1 MNLKIIILITVSI
14 VYINRPFNSLANE
27 NKIRFNNLKY
37 RNVGPT
43 RGGRVTSVH
52 GVESLKYTFYM
63 GTTRRYFTIG
73 KVKLK
78 FIERYAKFA
87 DFSTLDNR
95 EVSKFKS
102 KANNDQE
109 TNDDPF

>member
-1 MNLKIIILITVSI
+1 MNLKIIILITISI

-63 GTTRRYFTIG
+63 GTTGGGLWKTTDAGTTWKNISDGY
-73 KVKLK
+73 
-78 FIERYAKFA
+78 
-87 DFSTLDNR
+87 
-95 EVSKFKS
+95 FKS
-102 KANNDQE
+102 PSE
-109 TNDDPF
+109 LMGLGLI